1 VAVQRADFPLPDLD
15 DERTAEYFA
24 GAARGELVIPRCDA
38 CGRFCWYPEARCPGC
53 DGAAFTWTP
62 VGGRGRIFTWA
73 VVRRA
78 FLPAFEE
85 MVPFVTA
92 LVALD
97 DDPAVRIVTYVVDCD
112 PDSIAPDQPVEVVFR
127 ELRFPTVPDR
137 SVTVPM
143 FVPASPHA
151 ASAASPTVVA
161 GARAREGDPEA
172 S

>member
-1 VAVQRADFPLPDLD
+1 MALKRADFPLPDLT

-24 GAARGELVIPRCDA
+24 GAARGELVLPRCGD
-38 CGRFCWYPEARCPGC
+38 CNRLVWYPEEECPSCG
-53 DGAAFTWTP
+53 GRTFTWTR
-62 VGGRGRIFTWA
+62 VSGRGRVFTWA

-97 DDPAVRIVTYVVDCD
+97 EDPRVRIVSYVVDCD
-112 PDSIAPDQPVEVVFR
+112 PDALAADLPVEAVFR
-127 ELRFPTVPDR
+127 PLRFPTVPDR

-143 FVPASPHA
+143 FVPA
-151 ASAASPTVVA
+151 
-161 GARAREGDPEA
+161 GR
-172 S
+172 